1 MTTTNRFLNRLL
13 LFVVGLV
20 LLLAGGAVG
29 AGALFPDIQETVSTG
44 AEDATQPATD
54 ALSGGQPWILWVTAV
69 VALVLILLLVRFIVR
84 QGRGRTS
91 TLLRVG
97 SGSGSGTPTGGS
109 VTIDA
114 KVAEQVLEEA
124 LSHDPSIVAL
134 DVTAF
139 EVKHRT
145 VLRVTAHTRR
155 GVSPMRTRRAIDDA
169 VKGWDAVLGEETPVV
184 IQIVSGLRTRMS
196 GSARVQ

>member
-20 LLLAGGAVG
+20 LLVVGGAVA
-29 AGALFPDIQETVSTG
+29 AGSLLPDVQQTVST
-44 AEDATQPATD
+44 AADDATQPTTD
-54 ALSGGQPWILWVTAV
+54 ALNGQPWILWVSAV

-97 SGSGSGTPTGGS
+97 SGSGAGTPTGGS

-124 LSHDPSIVAL
+124 LSHDSAIVSV

-139 EVKHRT
+139 EIRQQN

-155 GVSPMRTRRAIDDA
+155 GVSPVQVRRSIDTA
-169 VKGWDAVLGEETPVV
+169 VRRWDALLGEETPVV
-184 IQIVSGLRTRMS
+184 IQIVGGLRSRAS
-196 GSARVQ
+196 SPARVS

>member
-1 MTTTNRFLNRLL
+1 MTTTNRFLNRAL

-20 LLLAGGAVG
+20 LFVAGGAVA
-29 AGALFPDIQETVSTG
+29 AGSLLPDVQQTVSTA
-44 AEDATQPATD
+44 AEDATQPTAD
-54 ALSGGQPWILWVTAV
+54 ALSAQPWILWVTAA

-91 TLLRVG
+91 TLLRVR
-97 SGSGSGTPTGGS
+97 SDAASAGS
-109 VTIDA
+109 VTIEA

-124 LSHDPSIVAL
+124 LSHDSAIVSV

-139 EVKHRT
+139 EIRRQN

-155 GVSPMRTRRAIDDA
+155 GVSPVQVRRSIDTA
-169 VKGWDAVLGEETPVV
+169 VRRWDALLGEETPVV
-184 IQIVSGLRTRMS
+184 IQIVGGLRTRVS
-196 GSARVQ
+196 GAARVS

>member
-1 MTTTNRFLNRLL
+1 MTSTNRALNRLL
-13 LFVVGLV
+13 VIVVGLV
-20 LLLAGGAVG
+20 LIAAGVALG
-29 AGALFPDIQETVSTG
+29 AGSLLPDVQSTVSG
-44 AEDATQPATD
+44 AASDAKQPVGD

-97 SGSGSGTPTGGS
+97 SGSGAGTPTGGS

-114 KVAEQVLEEA
+114 KVAEHVLEEA

-169 VKGWDAVLGEETPVV
+169 VKSWDAVLGEETPVV
-184 IQIVSGLRTRMS
+184 IQIVSGLRTKMS
-196 GSARVQ
+196 SSARVQ

>member
-1 MTTTNRFLNRLL
+1 MTTTNRFLNRAL

-20 LLLAGGAVG
+20 LLVAGGAVA
-29 AGALFPDIQETVSTG
+29 AGALLPDVQRSVST
-44 AEDATQPATD
+44 AAQDAMDPTAQ
-54 ALSGGQPWILWVTAV
+54 ALSGGAPWILWVSAV

-97 SGSGSGTPTGGS
+97 SGSGSATPTGGS
-109 VTIDA
+109 VTIEA

-124 LSHDPSIVAL
+124 LAHDPAIVSV

-139 EVKHRT
+139 EIRRQN

-155 GVSPMRTRRAIDDA
+155 GVSPVQTRRSIDAA
-169 VKGWDAVLGEETPVV
+169 VRRWDALLGEETPVV
-184 IQIVSGLRTRMS
+184 IQIVGGLRTRMS
-196 GSARVQ
+196 SASRVQ

>member
-20 LLLAGGAVG
+20 LLVAGGAVAVG
-29 AGALFPDIQETVSTG
+29 SLLPQVQENVST
-44 AEDATQPATD
+44 AAQDAADPTSQ
-54 ALSGGQPWILWVTAV
+54 ALSGGTPWILWVIAG

-97 SGSGSGTPTGGS
+97 SGEGAGTPTGGS

-114 KVAEQVLEEA
+114 KVAAQVLEEA
-124 LSHDPSIVAL
+124 LSQEPSIVAV

-139 EVKHRT
+139 EIKHQK

-155 GVSPMRTRRAIDDA
+155 GASPARTRQTVDQA
-169 VKGWDAVLGEETPVV
+169 VRQWDALLGEETPVV
-184 IQIVSGLRTRMS
+184 IQIVSGLRTKMS
-196 GSARVQ
+196 GTARVQ

>member
-20 LLLAGGAVG
+20 LLVVGGAVA
-29 AGALFPDIQETVSTG
+29 AGSLLPDVQQTVST
-44 AEDATQPATD
+44 AADDATQPTTD
-54 ALSGGQPWILWVTAV
+54 ALNGQPWILWVSAV

-97 SGSGSGTPTGGS
+97 SGSGAGTPTGGS

-124 LSHDPSIVAL
+124 LSHDSAIVSV

-139 EVKHRT
+139 EIRRQN

-155 GVSPMRTRRAIDDA
+155 GVSPVQVRRSIDTA
-169 VKGWDAVLGEETPVV
+169 VRRWDVLLGEETPVV
-184 IQIVSGLRTRMS
+184 IQIVSGLRSRS
-196 GSARVQ
+196 SSPARVS

>member
-20 LLLAGGAVG
+20 LLVAGGAVA
-29 AGALFPDIQETVSTG
+29 AGSLLPDVQQTVST
-44 AEDATQPATD
+44 AADDATQPTTD
-54 ALSGGQPWILWVTAV
+54 ALNGQPWILWVSAV

-97 SGSGSGTPTGGS
+97 SGSGAGTPTGGS

-124 LSHDPSIVAL
+124 LSHDSAIVSV

-139 EVKHRT
+139 EIRRQN

-155 GVSPMRTRRAIDDA
+155 GVSPMQVRRSIDTA
-169 VKGWDAVLGEETPVV
+169 VRRWDALLGEETPVV
-184 IQIVSGLRTRMS
+184 IQIVSGLRSRS
-196 GSARVQ
+196 SSPARVS

>member
-1 MTTTNRFLNRLL
+1 MTTTNRFLNRAL

-20 LLLAGGAVG
+20 LFVAGGAVA
-29 AGALFPDIQETVSTG
+29 AGSLLPDVQQTVSTA
-44 AEDATQPATD
+44 AEDATQPTAD
-54 ALSGGQPWILWVTAV
+54 ALSAQPWILWVTAA

-97 SGSGSGTPTGGS
+97 SGAASAGS
-109 VTIDA
+109 VTIEA

-124 LSHDPSIVAL
+124 LSHDSAIVSV

-139 EVKHRT
+139 EIRRQN

-155 GVSPMRTRRAIDDA
+155 GVSPVQVRRSIDTA
-169 VKGWDAVLGEETPVV
+169 VRRWDALLGEETPVV
-184 IQIVSGLRTRMS
+184 IQIVGGLRTRVS
-196 GSARVQ
+196 GAARVS